1 MPTPVSAMNLQIEHL
16 PEQGRFQAMVD
27 GHVSVAEYR
36 LADGVL
42 TITHTEVAPELGGR
56 GIAGALMQ
64 AVLAHTSANGLKVRP
79 LCSYARSYM
88 QRHPETQSL
97 LA

>member
-1 MPTPVSAMNLQIEHL
+1 MNLQIEHQ
-16 PEQGRFQAMVD
+16 PEHGRFQTVVD
-27 GHVSVAEYR
+27 GHASVAEYR
-36 LADGVL
+36 LQDGVL
-42 TITHTEVAPELGGR
+42 AITHTEVAPELGGR

-64 AVLAHTSANGLKVRP
+64 AVLAHASANGLKVRP

>member
-1 MPTPVSAMNLQIEHL
+1 MPTPAAAMNLQIEHQA
-16 PEQGRFQAMVD
+16 ERGRFQTVVE

-36 LADGVL
+36 LHDGVL
-42 TITHTEVAPELGGR
+42 TITHTEVAPEVGGR

-64 AVLAHTSANGLKVRP
+64 AVLAHAGANGLKVNP

-88 QRHPETQSL
+88 QRHPETRSL

>member
-1 MPTPVSAMNLQIEHL
+1 MTPRVEHL
-16 PEQGRFQAMVD
+16 PEQSRFQAVVD
-27 GHVSVAEYR
+27 GRLCVAEYR

-56 GIAGALMQ
+56 GIAGALMRTL
-64 AVLAHTSANGLKVRP
+64 LAHASANGLKVRP
-79 LCSYARSYM
+79 LCSYASSYM
-88 QRHPETQSL
+88 HKHPETQVL